1 MMQSKFVYLF
11 IFDFYILW
19 ICGNSFSIRY
29 YIAEESKKGFLED
42 SKNFYLIA
50 NSNRWII
57 TREELMEKEKYV
69 TYSFM
74 SFIFNMQTHMENICI
89 KIRNLLINNTYT
101 REVVVI
107 IYMFKALFCIYFM
120 NIN

>member
-1 MMQSKFVYLF
+1 
-11 IFDFYILW
+11 
-19 ICGNSFSIRY
+19 
-29 YIAEESKKGFLED
+29 
-42 SKNFYLIA
+42 
-50 NSNRWII
+50 
-57 TREELMEKEKYV
+57 MEKEKYV

>member
-1 MMQSKFVYLF
+1 
-11 IFDFYILW
+11 
-19 ICGNSFSIRY
+19 
-29 YIAEESKKGFLED
+29 
-42 SKNFYLIA
+42 
-50 NSNRWII
+50 
-57 TREELMEKEKYV
+57 MEKEKYV

-107 IYMFKALFCIYFM
+107 ICSKRYFAS
-120 NIN
+120 IL